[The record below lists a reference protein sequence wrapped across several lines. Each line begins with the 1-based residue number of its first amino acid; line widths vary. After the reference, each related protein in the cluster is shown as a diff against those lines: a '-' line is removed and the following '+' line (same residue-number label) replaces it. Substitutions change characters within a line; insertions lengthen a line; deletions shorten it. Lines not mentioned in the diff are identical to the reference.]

1 MKELAKD
8 PAIDFEKKTMVYLGG
23 FLDSPGF
30 PYASFMSSAYKNIGY
45 NVLLLD
51 TNMFTTME
59 YPR

>member
-23 FLDSPGF
+23 FLDSPVF
-30 PYASFMSSAYKNIGY
+30 PPALFMSSAYKNIGY

-51 TNMFTTME
+51 TNMFTTVE

>member
-8 PAIDFEKKTMVYLGG
+8 PAIDFQKMTMIYFGG
-23 FLDSPGF
+23 FMDSPNF
-30 PYASFMSSAYKNIGY
+30 LYASAMASAYKNIGY
-45 NVLLLD
+45 NVLLVD